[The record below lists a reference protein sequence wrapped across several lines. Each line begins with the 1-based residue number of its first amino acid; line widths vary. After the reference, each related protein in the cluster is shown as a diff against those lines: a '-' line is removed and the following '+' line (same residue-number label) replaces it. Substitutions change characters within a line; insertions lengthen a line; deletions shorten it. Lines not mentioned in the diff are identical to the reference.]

1 MDYNY
6 FRTISQANSRL
17 RRDNDLRQG
26 VLMNNFV
33 KTQESFDSGIV
44 IPKNTALP
52 EDLYEKKES
61 PQKTSNPFIPLI
73 IAPVGILGMVALF
86 TQVALRSLKLPKINK
101 YKNFDDLINGLE
113 KFTNNKSLPPIAR
126 NMNLKTESEFAT
138 YLAIQ
143 SPGKKTVLSALAVF
157 AFSGAILITKSFV
170 DGFKDI
176 WVKKQDADIQKNLQE
191 RLIEVETRSF
201 SGKNQIIRHLL
212 NEKSA
217 EISKILAE
225 TPPPTPSNLNIK
237 GLFVKKPSNKLVFK
251 GEETPSSKDKL
262 DKNWIYIAAG
272 GTTLLLSLIFARQT
286 IKNISKTARNIENFK
301 NEMDKT
307 IKSAAKSSSENPEN
321 RIEQWKKLFSELKFT
336 PQEAEKMLK
345 EAQIPDEHSEK
356 ILGFVNK
363 NSSVFE
369 AAPHALGGYPGK
381 ISYYAYLDGIW
392 AFLQLSH

>member
-1 MDYNY
+1 
-6 FRTISQANSRL
+6 
-17 RRDNDLRQG
+17 
-26 VLMNNFV
+26 
-33 KTQESFDSGIV
+33 
-44 IPKNTALP
+44 
-52 EDLYEKKES
+52 
-61 PQKTSNPFIPLI
+61 
-73 IAPVGILGMVALF
+73 
-86 TQVALRSLKLPKINK
+86 
-101 YKNFDDLINGLE
+101 
-113 KFTNNKSLPPIAR
+113 
-126 NMNLKTESEFAT
+126 MNLKTESEFAT

-157 AFSGAILITKSFV
+157 DFSGAILITKSFV

-381 ISYYAYLDGIW
+381 ISYYAYLDGIQGHFYN
-392 AFLQLSH
+392 FLINPSHVTASLFATLMGVTGIGYIGRKVIEAIKEVQVKKSNADTELNLHKNLVRVELKNFLTKKNSLISPLMAELRTEAKINPDRERLKKLSANVLEEIKYGPPFVYS